1 MGLWILEDKVMDHVP
16 GTTRYFDKPH
26 PQEAGRED
34 VSHLK
39 CDTIGRDPI
48 ILVPQPSDDPNDPLN
63 WPLLKRDV
71 IMLLLSVTAIFA
83 TALGPILAANTLSIV
98 EDYGLTVTD
107 GALLTGYFLLGVGF
121 AGTFFVP
128 SARKWG
134 KRHLLILGTVLLVAS
149 SAWAGA
155 AGLNYTSMLWARIFQ
170 GVANAPFEALINAI
184 VGDLYFVHER
194 GKRMAV
200 TNLALFG
207 GAFFTPILAGRI
219 SRDMGVSW
227 IFNFV
232 AIFCALCLPAIIF
245 FVPETAYN
253 RDPRLNTDMLAA
265 SESTQDVTL
274 STGLERTTTNGNAPP
289 ATGNETEKT
298 DDAAPSTEAAIPPHV
313 YPGADTPKRSY
324 LQTLKPFNGTYTHE
338 NFFKIFLRPFPLFFH
353 PAILWACLIQGTLI
367 GWTIFIGILVASIF
381 LGPPNY
387 WSEVESGY
395 AYTGPFVGALIGF
408 LMAGALAD
416 WSAKFMTRR
425 NGGIYEPEFRIV
437 LVIPQLV
444 FGCAGLYGFGIVATD
459 QDRFHWAWAVFF
471 YCLEVMGMV
480 VGAVASSLYIIDAHR
495 NIAIEAFTCLLIFKN
510 FFSFGLTFKAFQWV
524 STNDTRYVFMVIST
538 VQVLVCLLSIPM
550 YVFGKRNRSFFHR
563 HDILKIT
570 HLD

>member
-16 GTTRYFDKPH
+16 GTTRYFDKP
-26 PQEAGRED
+26 QEAGRESD
-34 VSHLK
+34 SHLK
-39 CDTIGRDPI
+39 RDTSGSVPI

-63 WPLLKRDV
+63 WPLWRRDV
-71 IMLLLSVTAIFA
+71 IMIILSLTAIFA
-83 TALGPILAANTLSIV
+83 TALGPILAAVTLQLAGDMKI
-98 EDYGLTVTD
+98 TTTAA
-107 GALLTGYFLLGVGF
+107 ALLTGYFLMGVGF

-134 KRHLLILGTVLLVAS
+134 KRHLLIFGTVLLVAS
-149 SAWAGA
+149 SAWGGA
-155 AGLNYTSMLWARIFQ
+155 AGLNHTSMLWARIFQ
-170 GVANAPFEALINAI
+170 GIANAPFEALINAI
-184 VGDLYFVHER
+184 VGDLFFVHER

-207 GAFFTPILAGRI
+207 GAFFTPILAGKI
-219 SRDMGVSW
+219 SDSLGIPW
-227 IFNFV
+227 IFYFV

-265 SESTQDVTL
+265 SESTQDVTF
-274 STGLERTTTNGNAPP
+274 SSGLEPTTSNGNA
-289 ATGNETEKT
+289 ATGDEADKPEN
-298 DDAAPSTEAAIPPHV
+298 ASPSTEAALPPHR
-313 YPGADTPKRSY
+313 YPGADTPKRTFIQS
-324 LQTLKPFNGTYTHE
+324 LKPFNGTYTHE
-338 NFFKIFLRPFPLFFH
+338 NFFKIFFRPFPLFFH
-353 PAILWACLIQGTLI
+353 PAIFWACLIQGTLI

-381 LGPPNY
+381 LGSPNY
-387 WSEVESGY
+387 WGPVENGY
-395 AYTGPFVGALIGF
+395 SYTGPFIGALIGF

-437 LVIPQLV
+437 LVIPQLI
-444 FGCAGLYGFGIVATD
+444 FGCAGLYGFGIVSTD
-459 QDRFHWAWAVFF
+459 LNRYHWAWSVFF

-480 VGAVASSLYIIDAHR
+480 VGAVASSLYIVDAHR

-510 FFSFGLTFKAFQWV
+510 FFSFGLTFSAFYWV
-524 STNDTRYVFMVIST
+524 SNNNTREVFMIISSVQIVI
-538 VQVLVCLLSIPM
+538 CLLSIPM

>member
-26 PQEAGRED
+26 SQEAGRED
-34 VSHLK
+34 ISHLK
-39 CDTIGRDPI
+39 CDTSGRDPI

-219 SRDMGVSW
+219 SKDMGVSW

-289 ATGNETEKT
+289 ATGNEAEKT
-298 DDAAPSTEAAIPPHV
+298 DDAPPSTEAAIPPHV

-324 LQTLKPFNGTYTHE
+324 IQTLKPFNGTYTHE

-387 WSEVESGY
+387 WSE
-395 AYTGPFVGALIGF
+395 ARPTTG
-408 LMAGALAD
+408 
-416 WSAKFMTRR
+416 AKSR
-425 NGGIYEPEFRIV
+425 
-437 LVIPQLV
+437 
-444 FGCAGLYGFGIVATD
+444 AGLYGFGIVATD
-459 QDRFHWAWAVFF
+459 QDRYHWAWAVFF

-510 FFSFGLTFKAFQWV
+510 LFSFGLTFKAFH
-524 STNDTRYVFMVIST
+524 
-538 VQVLVCLLSIPM
+538 LSAQHPD
-550 YVFGKRNRSFFHR
+550 VRLREAK
-563 HDILKIT
+563 
-570 HLD
+570 